1 MASCARSGSWAAM
14 ASATQ
19 EPVLEL
25 QYFCIQTFRQNG
37 FIRQLISYDNVFQV
51 QCQNAKMYKNRYRNL
66 DKIPVLHFDQ

>member
-1 MASCARSGSWAAM
+1 MSCNGICNTGTSLG
-14 ASATQ
+14 T
-19 EPVLEL
+19 

>member
-1 MASCARSGSWAAM
+1 M

-51 QCQNAKMYKNRYRNL
+51 QCQNAKMHKNKYKIL
-66 DKIPVLHFDQ
+66 DKIPVLRFLKREYMINTSDEF

>member
-1 MASCARSGSWAAM
+1 MSCNGICNTGTS
-14 ASATQ
+14 
-19 EPVLEL
+19 LEL

-66 DKIPVLHFDQ
+66 DKISVLHFDQ